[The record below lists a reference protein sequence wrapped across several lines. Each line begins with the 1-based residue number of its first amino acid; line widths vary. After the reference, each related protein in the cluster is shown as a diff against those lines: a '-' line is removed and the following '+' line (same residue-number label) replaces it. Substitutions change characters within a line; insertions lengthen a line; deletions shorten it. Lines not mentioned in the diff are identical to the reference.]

1 MSNLDMEGTAR
12 AAWLAAEGRKGARS
26 PLFRGPSFFDL
37 ACLEQVEDGHALLQL
52 AWELARLAPGE
63 EAQRTLLVLALA
75 MLIFGQRGSTTA
87 PLTGRGR
94 AELDA
99 LLAQLEPDEA
109 RRKALQALLDGAA
122 VPSGL
127 TAFLGA
133 AGDTPLLLTQTHL
146 TLHRLARLEDR
157 LAGELAQQLA
167 QPALPLPA
175 KDVAAAL
182 ASVHDPRLRWNPE
195 QQVALLNALHLPF
208 TVISG
213 GPGTGKTTIVV
224 SLLRLLVRL
233 GVDPGGIALAA
244 PTGKAANRMF
254 EEVGKQLEHAV
265 DPRDLD
271 LRKRL
276 PEPRTLH
283 RLLGYSPGRDRFAR
297 DESNPLEQDVVIVD
311 ESSMVDLFL
320 MERLFRACRPRT
332 GAPRRLVLLGDPH
345 QLPSVEAGMVLAE
358 LAQPTPQLQR
368 PWHALVTLQG
378 PEQLPA
384 LVGASADPRARFLA
398 TLEKSLRMRE
408 DNPAGKAILQY
419 ANAINAGDVAKLE
432 GALHPQE
439 RATPDALQFTGV
451 EHVLASTSERG
462 AVEPFFKRW
471 WDRHFK
477 PMLAQA
483 KETWRF
489 TNGQLAPA
497 QEQRLKDL
505 LRGVEAQR
513 VLCLTRGESPT
524 GARRV
529 NDWFAAHRRR
539 AEALDG
545 KGRELL
551 AGEPVMF
558 LVNDYHLKLFNG
570 DHGVVGWTSFDGE
583 PARLRVVFPRA
594 KSVEAFELSAVREHL
609 QRAYALTV
617 HKAQGSQ
624 VACAALLLPDEADS
638 PLLVRQLVYTAV
650 SRASQSVVL
659 VGPLAQLSLAAQRPV
674 ERYSAVLQKAR
685 GALR

>member
-1 MSNLDMEGTAR
+1 MEGTAR
-12 AAWLAAEGRKGARS
+12 AAWLADGGRQATRS
-26 PLFRGPSFFDL
+26 PLFRGPAFFDVSR
-37 ACLEQVEDGHALLQL
+37 LEDVEDGHDLLQL
-52 AWELARLAPGE
+52 AWELARLAQGE
-63 EAQRTLLVLALA
+63 DAQRTLLALALA
-75 MLIFGQRGSTTA
+75 MLLFGQRGSTTA
-87 PLTGRGR
+87 PLTGKGR
-94 AELDA
+94 AALDA
-99 LLAQLEPDEA
+99 LLARLEPDEA
-109 RRKALQALLDGAA
+109 RRQALQALLDGGPVPGTLAA
-122 VPSGL
+122 FVGPEGS
-127 TAFLGA
+127 
-133 AGDTPLLLTQTHL
+133 TPLLLTKTHL
-146 TLHRLARLEDR
+146 SLHRLARLEDR
-157 LAGELAQQLA
+157 LAGELARQFSQA
-167 QPALPLPA
+167 PLPLSS
-175 KDVAAAL
+175 KDVAGAL
-182 ASVHDPRLRWNPE
+182 ASVHDAQLRWNPE
-195 QQVALLNALHLPF
+195 QQVALLNAVHQPF
-208 TVISG
+208 TVITG

-233 GVDPGGIALAA
+233 GVDPGAVALAA

-254 EEVGKQLEHAV
+254 EEVGRQLEHAT
-265 DPRDLD
+265 DPRDVD

-283 RLLGYSPGRDRFAR
+283 RLLGYSPGRDRFSR

-320 MERLFRACRPRT
+320 MERLFRACRPRAGT
-332 GAPRRLVLLGDPH
+332 PRRLVLLGDAN
-345 QLPSVEAGMVLAE
+345 QLPSVEAGMVLSE
-358 LAQPTPQLQR
+358 LAEATPALRR
-368 PWHALVTLQG
+368 PWHALVKL
-378 PEQLPA
+378 EADEALPP
-384 LVGASADPRARFLA
+384 LLDTSPDPRALFLT
-398 TLEKSLRMRE
+398 TLQKSLRMRE

-419 ANAINAGDVAKLE
+419 ASAINAGDVAKLE
-432 GALHPQE
+432 GPLRPRE
-439 RATPDALQFTGV
+439 REHPDALQFSGV
-451 EHVLASTSERG
+451 EHVLASTAERG
-462 AVEPFFKRW
+462 AVEHFFERW
-471 WDRHFK
+471 WDRHFESL
-477 PMLAQA
+477 LAQA
-483 KETWRF
+483 KVTWRF
-489 TNGQLAPA
+489 THGQLAPA
-497 QEQRLKDL
+497 QEQQLKGL

-513 VLCLTRGESPT
+513 ILCLTRGESPT

-539 AEALDG
+539 AERLEG

-624 VACAALLLPDEADS
+624 VECAALLLPDEGDS

-659 VGPLAQLSLAAQRPV
+659 VGPLAQLALAAQRPV
-674 ERYSAVLQKAR
+674 ERYSAVLHKAQ
-685 GALR
+685 GAMP